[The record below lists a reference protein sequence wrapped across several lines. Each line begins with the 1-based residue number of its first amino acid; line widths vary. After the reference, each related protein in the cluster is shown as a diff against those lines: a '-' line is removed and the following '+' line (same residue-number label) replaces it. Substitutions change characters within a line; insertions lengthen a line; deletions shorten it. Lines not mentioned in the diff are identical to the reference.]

1 MNENALVRSLLFLA
15 ALLVFAPGAAAQDLP
30 PKLTEIWALEIEQG
44 HGEAFRTAIEA
55 HVELRQEL
63 GDPRSWQAYVPLLG
77 DALNRFVV
85 RQCCFEWADVDA
97 YRKWDADHP
106 QVGAHYLEHVAP
118 HVASAAHYFETVDWA
133 NSHWSEAGGPYRLF
147 AVTEF
152 RVEPANSSAFDQARV
167 KLSQIAIQ
175 NGWASDDHS
184 WLWLS
189 TIGGEPA
196 QAIVIPHRDFAGLEG
211 GRPSFAEFLAEHM
224 GSPEMAAETMQSLM
238 GAVGSIDYQIWEHQP
253 ELSMPEPR

>member
-1 MNENALVRSLLFLA
+1 MKKNALLCSLCLIFALA
-15 ALLVFAPGAAAQDLP
+15 LIAPGALAQDLP
-30 PKLTEIWALEIEQG
+30 PKLAEMWLVSPKDG
-44 HGEAFRTAIEA
+44 HGAEFHAGIRAHMAFRHE
-55 HVELRQEL
+55 Q
-63 GDPRSWQAYVPLLG
+63 GDPRAWQSYTPLLG
-77 DALNRFVV
+77 ENLRDVGV
-85 RQCCFEWADVDA
+85 RYCCFEWADADA
-97 YRKWDADHP
+97 YREWEAEHP
-106 QVGAHYLEHVAP
+106 QVQAHFEEHVAP
-118 HVASAAHYFETVDWA
+118 HVASAAHYFESIDWA

-152 RVEPANSSAFDQARV
+152 RVDPANSGAFDQARV

-189 TIGGEPA
+189 SIGGAPA

-211 GRPSFAEFLAEHM
+211 GRPSFAEFLAGQM
-224 GSPEMAAETMQSLM
+224 GSPEMAAEMLQSLM

-253 ELSMPEPR
+253 ELSMPETN